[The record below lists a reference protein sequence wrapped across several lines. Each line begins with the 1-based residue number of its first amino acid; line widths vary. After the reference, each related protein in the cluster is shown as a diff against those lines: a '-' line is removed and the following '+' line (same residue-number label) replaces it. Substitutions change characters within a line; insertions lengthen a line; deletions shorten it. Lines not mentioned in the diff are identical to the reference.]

1 MADTTR
7 YQLRLKGPASELLD
21 EMCRRLNSTP
31 KDVILDSLAVMHFA
45 MEAISKGFD
54 VGSYDVREKIFT
66 AVVTPSLQ
74 KLKRPSREEAAAA
87 RAYR

>member
-7 YQLRLKGPASELLD
+7 YQLRLKGPASDLLD
-21 EMCRRLNSTP
+21 EMCRRLESTP
-31 KDVILDSLAVMHFA
+31 KDVILDSLAVMYFA
-45 MEAISKGFD
+45 MDAISKGLE
-54 VGSYDVREKIFT
+54 VGSYDAREKNFT

-74 KLKRPSREEAAAA
+74 KFKRASREEVAVA